1 MLVTVVPPSA
11 RPSRVCGL
19 TVALLACA
27 FGLPSAFAAPPP
39 KEGDPPPGA
48 EKRGAERVKPHKGG
62 DQGAPGRSVKGAPK
76 PVAPKPVAGGTPK
89 APNPPKP
96 PKAPKPPKLPKLPKP
111 PEATGKSR
119 TSPGHQKKASARAP
133 ALATVAAAPAASAPA
148 SAPAET
154 APRSKPRSPRKDRS
168 GRRKRDRSRAA
179 AERPAP
185 RASGPAPV
193 PTGARAEGTE
203 GRRPAAKTP
212 AAPER
217 TRDRG
222 GQGAPQSQ
230 DEPLPQPLR
239 VARSVI
245 GVIPTELW
253 VALGALGLLCLLFG
267 LANLVTLLR
276 NRKLARQR
284 RELLGEVGLLQAA
297 LLPDLP
303 ESLPALD
310 ASIAYRPAEGPAAG
324 GDFYDVLSL
333 PGDRTALIVGDV
345 SGHGRA
351 ALARTALTRYTLAA
365 YVEAGL
371 EPRETLRMA
380 GAVLAG
386 KLRGEF
392 VTALIA
398 VHDPDAGT
406 LTYATA
412 GHPAPI
418 VLANDRFEPILAG
431 TPPPLGAGVAT
442 GQRQTVVPF
451 PAGAMACLF
460 TDGLAEA
467 RTRDGRFGQ
476 DRLQALV
483 EELGSRTTA
492 EQVVDEV
499 TRLAVSL
506 DDDAAACVIRAKR
519 GPAIMPPRVEE
530 IELTRAEIRGPLPG
544 RFLDAC
550 DLGSMRTGA
559 ALREAAEVARSSG
572 SAVLHVHFGDRVGV
586 AVHSPDLLVEHDTIA
601 SRA

>member
-1 MLVTVVPPSA
+1 VTVVPPSA
-11 RPSRVCGL
+11 RPSRACGL

-27 FGLPSAFAAPPP
+27 FCLPSASAAPPP
-39 KEGDPPPGA
+39 KDGDPPPGA
-48 EKRGAERVKPHKGG
+48 
-62 DQGAPGRSVKGAPK
+62 PK
-76 PVAPKPVAGGTPK
+76 HGK
-89 APNPPKP
+89 APSA
-96 PKAPKPPKLPKLPKP
+96 PKAPKTPKATEPPTAPETPETPKTSGESGAP
-111 PEATGKSR
+111 PGQ
-119 TSPGHQKKASARAP
+119 QKRASAGAAAP
-133 ALATVAAAPAASAPA
+133 EVIAAAPATTAPA
-148 SAPAET
+148 PAAPAPAEPAPGT
-154 APRSKPRSPRKDRS
+154 KPRAPRDDRP
-168 GRRKRDRSRAA
+168 GRRKRERSDAGV
-179 AERPAP
+179 EHPAP
-185 RASGPAPV
+185 GVRGPAPV
-193 PTGARAEGTE
+193 APRKRVERGA
-203 GRRPAAKTP
+203 GRRAAEPPGPA
-212 AAPER
+212 ER
-217 TRDRG
+217 TPEP
-222 GQGAPQSQ
+222 GAARKPQ

-239 VARSVI
+239 AARSVI

-253 VALGALGLLCLLFG
+253 VALAALALLCLLFG
-267 LANLVTLLR
+267 LGNLVTLLR
-276 NRKLARQR
+276 NRKLGRQR

-303 ESLPALD
+303 ETLPALD

-324 GDFYDVLSL
+324 GDFYDVLTL
-333 PGDRTALIVGDV
+333 PDDRTALIVGDV

-371 EPRETLRMA
+371 EPREALRMA

-418 VLANDRFEPILAG
+418 VLGEDRFEQILAG

-451 PAGAMACLF
+451 PAGAVACLF
-460 TDGLAEA
+460 TDGLPEA
-467 RTRDGRFGQ
+467 RTPAGRFGQ

-483 EELGSRTTA
+483 EELGPRVSA

-499 TRLAVSL
+499 TRLAAAL
-506 DDDAAACVIRAKR
+506 EDDAAACVIRAKR
-519 GPAIMPPRVEE
+519 GPAIMPSRVEE

-550 DLGSMRTGA
+550 GLGSMRAGA
-559 ALREAAEVARSSG
+559 ALAQAAEVALSSG

-586 AVHSPDLLVEHDTIA
+586 TVDSPDLLLEPDTLA